1 MTTLKILIL
10 IMALAT
16 FINSIAIAYLFFSI
30 TDLFSMYNEF
40 LLSFNIGG
48 TDV

>member
-10 IMALAT
+10 LMALAT
-16 FINSIAIAYLFFSI
+16 FINSIAIAYLFISI
-30 TDLFSMYNEF
+30 TDLLSMYNEF

>member
-10 IMALAT
+10 LMALAT
-16 FINSIAIAYLFFSI
+16 FINSIAIAYLFISI
-30 TDLFSMYNEF
+30 TDLLSMYNDF
-40 LLSFNIGG
+40 LSSFNIGG